1 MVKFVET
8 ELQQLRGG
16 VYDMWTLVS
25 SQMELAR
32 QAVLGMDRNIAR
44 QVIVRERRVDAMEL
58 KLDSEVEDFIAL
70 YTPVAVDLRFVL
82 AMFKING
89 DLERIGDYADG
100 IARFVKD
107 SDAAGLDAELAERLQ
122 LETMFSTLLIMMD
135 DLRQSL
141 MDEDAVRATSVMAM
155 DDTLDAIKA
164 ASGDVLVDYARK
176 NIDAMPLCMGLG
188 GVFRKLE
195 RAGDHLS
202 NIAEEIVFYIDA
214 KVLKHPG
221 TSEQ

>member
-107 SDAAGLDAELAERLQ
+107 SDAAGLDAELAEEYGAKGLGPCPMLENPQALRDIVHETNARSTNLLQ
-122 LETMFSTLLIMMD
+122 PEPV
-135 DLRQSL
+135 
-141 MDEDAVRATSVMAM
+141 DALCAKC
-155 DDTLDAIKA
+155 D
-164 ASGDVLVDYARK
+164 DYAAAWAPTAKR
-176 NIDAMPLCMGLG
+176 IW
-188 GVFRKLE
+188 
-195 RAGDHLS
+195 
-202 NIAEEIVFYIDA
+202 EEKARFKPKTQYYRDMVKEKKD
-214 KVLKHPG
+214 
-221 TSEQ
+221 EN

>member
-141 MDEDAVRATSVMAM
+141 MDEDAARATSVMAM

>member
-141 MDEDAVRATSVMAM
+141 MDEDAARATSVMAM

-214 KVLKHPG
+214 KVLKHPD

>member
-141 MDEDAVRATSVMAM
+141 MDEDAARATSVMAM

-188 GVFRKLE
+188 GVFRHSRGDSILYRCKGPQASRHF
-195 RAGDHLS
+195 RA
-202 NIAEEIVFYIDA
+202 VTP
-214 KVLKHPG
+214 V
-221 TSEQ
+221 

>member
-1 MVKFVET
+1 
-8 ELQQLRGG
+8 
-16 VYDMWTLVS
+16 MWTLVS

-141 MDEDAVRATSVMAM
+141 MDEDAARATSVMAM